1 MTLMGGTLGLSL
13 GVQHCA
19 LYFGSI
25 RAALRMTI
33 TAGVNGVTAVCK
45 GTVLLTI
52 AGWHTPLSSNG
63 GFGQT
68 TKLVTSACIA

>member
-1 MTLMGGTLGLSL
+1 
-13 GVQHCA
+13 
-19 LYFGSI
+19 
-25 RAALRMTI
+25 MTI